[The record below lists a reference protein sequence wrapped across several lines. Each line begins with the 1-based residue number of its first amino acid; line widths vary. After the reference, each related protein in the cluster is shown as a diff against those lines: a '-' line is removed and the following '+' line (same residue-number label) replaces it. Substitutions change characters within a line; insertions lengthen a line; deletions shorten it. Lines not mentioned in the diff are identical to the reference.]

1 MVSDVRHHRCYRQH
15 GHHLGREST
24 PQLLSSSLVLFSLF
38 ADHPMS
44 LIPFGL
50 VWDDNLCLVG
60 VVRFFTNQSDNLSI
74 NGTDSFPTGS
84 LTFGLVRSLDCLDH
98 LVGLRCWVL
107 LSSTLLLLLLLFLLL
122 PLLSISISASHTKH
136 THTHSL
142 SLALSVFC
150 SSDFVV
156 VEHELFFSLPMRF
169 GRNKCWVFHRFC
181 DHLDF
186 QPSHLQFKS
195 QRKPNGKRFLLR
207 HHDGPMDTYASS
219 EEAQS

>member
-1 MVSDVRHHRCYRQH
+1 
-15 GHHLGREST
+15 
-24 PQLLSSSLVLFSLF
+24 
-38 ADHPMS
+38 MS
-44 LIPFGL
+44 LIPVGL

-142 SLALSVFC
+142 SLALSLSFVPLTLSSLNTNC
-150 SSDFVV
+150 SSPYRCGLDGTNVGFFIVFVITSISNR
-156 VEHELFFSLPMRF
+156 HIFNSN
-169 GRNKCWVFHRFC
+169 RNGNPTANASFYVIMTDRWIHTRHQK
-181 DHLDF
+181 
-186 QPSHLQFKS
+186 
-195 QRKPNGKRFLLR
+195 KPRVDDAATWNVGTLSFRRRTLYR
-207 HHDGPMDTYASS
+207 A
-219 EEAQS
+219 

>member
-1 MVSDVRHHRCYRQH
+1 M
-15 GHHLGREST
+15 LGWCR
-24 PQLLSSSLVLFSLF
+24 P
-38 ADHPMS
+38 
-44 LIPFGL
+44 
-50 VWDDNLCLVG
+50 
-60 VVRFFTNQSDNLSI
+60 FFTNQSINQSDNLSI